1 MLTSKDIEQVKQFL
15 REDWMNETQMPFV
28 IEQIISF
35 VSSGYESF
43 LENQIKKNC
52 NNH

>member
-28 IEQIISF
+28 
-35 VSSGYESF
+35 